1 MSLPALHAPPDQGR
15 SDFQH
20 LSVHDLSIHL
30 IANIP
35 KAASSFECDGC
46 GHHASFHSMENPAE
60 DAVLKK
66 WSEQE
71 AQIKEQQA
79 LAGASKK
86 RKMIS
91 QTATREDARFIDLD
105 DASETDGAAAA
116 PTARGS
122 RSQRKAKNGG

>member
-1 MSLPALHAPPDQGR
+1 M
-15 SDFQH
+15 
-20 LSVHDLSIHL
+20 HDLSIHL

-71 AQIKEQQA
+71 AQIKEQQV

-105 DASETDGAAAA
+105 DASETDGAAAVPA
-116 PTARGS
+116 TKGS
-122 RSQRKAKNGG
+122 RSQRKARDGG